1 MLKTKHGAQS
11 HPSAST
17 QRSHPHEYGQPGKQ
31 GVQYENTYK
40 LEPDA
45 TFPSAPIRKI
55 INEIL
60 QDNLENKEYSA
71 ELATQKCKELAD
83 MIKQRVKS
91 EGYRRHK
98 LVSLVTIVE
107 NKNAALSMGSR
118 CVWNDKFDNYADG
131 TFKNNSLYAVGCLY
145 GLYAE

>member
-1 MLKTKHGAQS
+1 MQFVELIVHYSHWDLIKMLKTKHGAQS

-60 QDNLENKEYSA
+60 QVKTKLSINIKNLP
-71 ELATQKCKELAD
+71 
-83 MIKQRVKS
+83 
-91 EGYRRHK
+91 
-98 LVSLVTIVE
+98 
-107 NKNAALSMGSR
+107 ALM
-118 CVWNDKFDNYADG
+118 
-131 TFKNNSLYAVGCLY
+131 
-145 GLYAE
+145 